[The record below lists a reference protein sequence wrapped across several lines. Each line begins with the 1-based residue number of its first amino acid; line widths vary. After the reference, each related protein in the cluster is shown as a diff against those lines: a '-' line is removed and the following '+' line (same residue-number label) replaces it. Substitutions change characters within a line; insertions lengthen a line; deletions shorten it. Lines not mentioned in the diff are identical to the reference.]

1 MAAPVK
7 LLIRVLFFYARSRC
21 TAHVDMKFSLHSV
34 HGGVKNIDEIHQR
47 ARRAEEL
54 GYDGI
59 FLGESHLSSIDS
71 FQTLASCAMMT
82 QRVLLGIAVTNM
94 VFRHPTVLAGAAASL
109 NEISKGR
116 AILGVGTGDGPVYTQ
131 GLKATRLQEFEQG
144 VRLIRHLA
152 QGKPAKFPTGNIAI
166 GFTITKPVPIYVSA
180 EGPKGLQLAGR
191 SADGVILGTGF
202 DLPVYHWAQQQI
214 RAGAQAANRD
224 HSKIAIVAAGMLC
237 VRADGG
243 EARRIVRNRIANRAH
258 HNFRFTFE
266 TVPAE
271 ELAGVKRFMAAF
283 DVMKPME
290 ERVNPDLVNGY
301 LVRRFSIAG
310 NAQECIERIEELK
323 TAGVSH
329 LMLTP
334 ARKVYHETVESFATK
349 VLPHF
354 RERR

>member
-1 MAAPVK
+1 MEK
-7 LLIRVLFFYARSRC
+7 HMSLR
-21 TAHVDMKFSLHSV
+21 FSLHSL
-34 HGGVKNIDEIHQR
+34 HGGVKNIDEIHRR
-47 ARRAEEL
+47 AQRAEEL

-71 FQTLASCAMMT
+71 FQTLASCAMLT

-109 NEISKGR
+109 NEISRGR
-116 AILGVGTGDGPVYTQ
+116 AILGLGTGDGPVYTQ
-131 GLKATRLQEFEQG
+131 GLKATPMNEFEEG
-144 VRLIRHLA
+144 VRLIRHLVRGNSA
-152 QGKPAKFPTGNIAI
+152 RFPTGEFGIS
-166 GFTITKPVPIYVSA
+166 FTISRPAPIYVSA

-202 DLPVYHWAQQQI
+202 DLRVFDWAKNKI
-214 RAGAQAANRD
+214 REGTTEAGRD
-224 HSKIAIVAAGMLC
+224 AKEIAIVAAGMLC
-237 VRADGG
+237 VGDDGK

-266 TVPAE
+266 TVPPE
-271 ELAGVKRFMAAF
+271 ELNGVKKFMAGF

-290 ERVNPDLVNGY
+290 DRVDPDLVNDY

-310 NAQECIERIEELK
+310 TPGECIERIEELK
-323 TAGVSH
+323 AAGVEH

-334 ARKVYHETVESFATK
+334 ARKVYHESVEAFASK
-349 VLPHF
+349 VMPHF
-354 RERR
+354 RTRA